1 MVHVPIFRF
10 LRSLLSIIT
19 YGETPS
25 ALLHL
30 GDGGHFENYGLLA
43 LLKMRLPKIL
53 VLHGLEIKSD
63 EDYAKD
69 IINGMEKAREMFG
82 CSFTAKDGGDVLTDL
97 MKNYV
102 HCTGTPPKKYEFLV
116 QYTDGST

>member
-1 MVHVPIFRF
+1 MHSPIFRF
-10 LRSLLSIIT
+10 LRSLLSMIV
-19 YGETPS
+19 YGETPP

-30 GDGGHFENYGLLA
+30 GDGGHFENYGLLV

-69 IINGMEKAREMFG
+69 IINGMELAREMFG

-97 MKNYV
+97 KNKYG
-102 HCTGTPPKKYEFLV
+102 HCTGTPPRKYEFQV
-116 QYTDGST
+116 QYSDGST